1 MYREQPHSRIAQ
13 ICLNGHIISSILESP
28 EDSRGTYCSQCGKPT
43 ITECK
48 NCNKPIEGDY
58 YNPDVVVIAEFDPEP
73 FCKYCG
79 KPFPWTQAK
88 LDAAIEIIDLESEL
102 GKEEKD
108 ALKMSLDDIISENP
122 RSKVGALKIKRLVT
136 KVGLET
142 GKALR
147 DIAIDIASETAKKI
161 LLGNSS

>member
-1 MYREQPHSRIAQ
+1 
-13 ICLNGHIISSILESP
+13 
-28 EDSRGTYCSQCGKPT
+28 
-43 ITECK
+43 
-48 NCNKPIEGDY
+48 
-58 YNPDVVVIAEFDPEP
+58 
-73 FCKYCG
+73 
-79 KPFPWTQAK
+79 
-88 LDAAIEIIDLESEL
+88 LESEL

-122 RSKVGALKIKRLVT
+122 SSKVGALKIKRLVT